1 MNIIEKLQN
10 INALRGQTIL
20 KAFGQ
25 KEDFEKSHKYLRKES
40 DGNSNWEHIF
50 QKPYNGGFEYDYI
63 KVQNGYGTY
72 NLSVKKDY
80 FEFLKKQDVIKNK

>member
-25 KEDFEKSHKYLRKES
+25 DDDFEKARSGIYANTHENRK
-40 DGNSNWEHIF
+40 
-50 QKPYNGGFEYDYI
+50 
-63 KVQNGYGTY
+63 
-72 NLSVKKDY
+72 L
-80 FEFLKKQDVIKNK
+80 